1 MTLSMNLPD
10 RRSLLKGATLGTGGL
25 LFAPLLQKVAAAAE
39 GKAAAPKR
47 VIFLVFDNGFREIDG
62 TLPEGVPLESDK
74 LRQIPLKG
82 LKLPLDIE
90 PFAPFQDRMTIL
102 HGLRGNNAVDHGGY
116 FAALSGIPGNKHS
129 ALGIS
134 IDAALAQ
141 ALPSV
146 FPLLGLGAAN
156 GGPTTAYCSSA
167 WAAGKPI
174 AMQCQPE
181 MAYESLFGSVGA
193 TRNDFATRKNLL
205 DFVTGDVQRVR
216 TEIAGPEREL
226 LEAHLEALES
236 LSKRNGQLSDQYQN
250 GTLNKHAPKL
260 PAKMSLFTE
269 IAAAQVDIAT
279 AALVAGLTNV
289 VTISSGL
296 GGLMGKYSGICNGD
310 GHGLGHGGVD
320 KDLPFKR
327 PFEPLSHYHNYLA
340 KQAARML
347 TKLQETKEG
356 TGTMFDNTLFVFM
369 SDSANQQHSWK
380 GANWPVVL
388 VGNLGGKLKTGQFVS
403 YPVKAQAAGGDGGNQ
418 TFGTAYGTNPYT
430 NALYATLLTAVGK
443 PCDAFNRSP
452 SSSEA
457 KEVHAPLPELLNS

>member
-39 GKAAAPKR
+39 GKVAAPKR
-47 VIFLVFDNGFREIDG
+47 VIFLVFDNGFREING

-74 LRQIPLKG
+74 LRQIPLQG

>member
-1 MTLSMNLPD
+1 M
-10 RRSLLKGATLGTGGL
+10 
-25 LFAPLLQKVAAAAE
+25 
-39 GKAAAPKR
+39 
-47 VIFLVFDNGFREIDG
+47 
-62 TLPEGVPLESDK
+62 
-74 LRQIPLKG
+74 
-82 LKLPLDIE
+82 
-90 PFAPFQDRMTIL
+90 
-102 HGLRGNNAVDHGGY
+102 
-116 FAALSGIPGNKHS
+116 
-129 ALGIS
+129 
-134 IDAALAQ
+134 
-141 ALPSV
+141 
-146 FPLLGLGAAN
+146 
-156 GGPTTAYCSSA
+156 
-167 WAAGKPI
+167 
-174 AMQCQPE
+174 
-181 MAYESLFGSVGA
+181 GA

-205 DFVTGDVQRVR
+205 DFVGNDVQRIR

-236 LSKRNGQLSDQYQN
+236 LSKRNGQLSEQFQN

-260 PAKMSLFTE
+260 PEKMELFTE
-269 IAAAQVDIAT
+269 IAAAQIDIAT

-296 GGLMGKYSGICNGD
+296 GGLMSKYTGICNGD

-320 KDLPFKR
+320 KDLPLKR
-327 PFEPLSHYHNYLA
+327 PFEALSHYHNYLA

-356 TGTMFDNTLFVFM
+356 AGTMLDNTLLVFM

-418 TFGTAYGTNPYT
+418 TFGTAHITNPLT

-443 PCDAFNRSP
+443 PCDAFNRSA
-452 SSSEA
+452 SSTEA
-457 KEVHAPLPELLNS
+457 REIHAPLPEVLNV